1 MCLYLVRRPM
11 ATVVVLSLTTT
22 HALSATA
29 TGITPPGS
37 IDGSSSERSA
47 LLHPFTLRSVLL
59 GLGGAYVYL
68 LDNKNIEFPVQ
79 EIAQASV

>member
-1 MCLYLVRRPM
+1 MCLYLVRRHM
-11 ATVVVLSLTTT
+11 ATVVVLSLTT
-22 HALSATA
+22 ALRRLASRHR
-29 TGITPPGS
+29 
-37 IDGSSSERSA
+37 EA
-47 LLHPFTLRSVLL
+47 LMVPAPSGELVHPFTLRSVLL

>member
-1 MCLYLVRRPM
+1 VPLPRATTYGDSRRVI
-11 ATVVVLSLTTT
+11 A
-22 HALSATA
+22 HHSATA

-47 LLHPFTLRSVLL
+47 LVHPFTLRSVLL